1 MDEKLSLP
9 DKHFSVTITE
19 ESAQKVFAFNLTNGT
34 LHTRAQE
41 GGSISAGL
49 CTAKSGVDIDVTCRV
64 PTVGWYATYNGSI
77 YNETD
82 PLAESSAES
91 FRVDITMDEYK
102 SPRNPADVT
111 LYLKKPVNSS
121 GLTISALPTEFI
133 INIATVPEFKDLKIF
148 NGDEKLATSVK
159 AGFDEHIWDKI
170 KPDMKEALK
179 YKYARHIKKQI
190 NFLN

>member
-1 MDEKLSLP
+1 MSSRRLSPWLC
-9 DKHFSVTITE
+9 SCIILLAVI
-19 ESAQKVFAFNLTNGT
+19 
-34 LHTRAQE
+34 
-41 GGSISAGL
+41 ISM
-49 CTAKSGVDIDVTCRV
+49 
-64 PTVGWYATYNGSI
+64 N
-77 YNETD
+77 
-82 PLAESSAES
+82 
-91 FRVDITMDEYK
+91 
-102 SPRNPADVT
+102 
-111 LYLKKPVNSS
+111 